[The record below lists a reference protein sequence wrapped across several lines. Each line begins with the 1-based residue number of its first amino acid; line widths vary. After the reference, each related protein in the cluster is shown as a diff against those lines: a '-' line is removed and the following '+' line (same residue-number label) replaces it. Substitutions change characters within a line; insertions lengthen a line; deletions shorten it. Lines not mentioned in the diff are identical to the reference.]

1 LKKFNERVQELREKG
16 LQIRDLIERAK
27 AEADDGLQD
36 ILAKWEQANER
47 ILEKY
52 PEGAEMDFA

>member
-1 LKKFNERVQELREKG
+1 M
-16 LQIRDLIERAK
+16 IDRAK
-27 AEADDGLQD
+27 AEADESLYD